1 MSELNKR
8 IITSFFLLSLIFF
21 SFLNFKLLSF
31 FLIILTF
38 MTLVELNNI
47 FKKIYKKKNILIF
60 IANFISVLYLSYFS
74 ITIIIFLLEG
84 FIIEK
89 FIVLYLLI
97 ICISTDI
104 GGFAFGKII
113 GGKKLTKISPNKT
126 YSGSLGSFLLSIV
139 VGYLSYK
146 IQNNLLLINI
156 NIFILIMITSFTSQV
171 GDLFISLLKR
181 KAKIKNTGS
190 ILPGHGGVLDRIDGI
205 LFALPIGL
213 LIIKMYS

>member
-8 IITSFFLLSLIFF
+8 IITSLFLLSVIFF

-47 FKKIYKKKNILIF
+47 FKKIYKKKNFLIL

-139 VGYLSYK
+139 VGYLCYK

>member
-8 IITSFFLLSLIFF
+8 IITSFFLLVVIFF

-47 FKKIYKKKNILIF
+47 FKKIYKKKNFLIF

-139 VGYLSYK
+139 VGYLCYK

-213 LIIKMYS
+213 LIIKMYA